1 MPGYKLP
8 CRYCGKVIPPQS
20 NVCPIC
26 GKANPIFLRCPRCKD
41 LIEKGWVNCPSCG
54 LSLKVTCPKCK
65 AETFFG
71 DYCEKCGSPL
81 TIVCPNPK
89 CRFEQPPIGDKCVK
103 CGKPLYPPQNNQ
115 QNSQQNPQQGSTKQ

>member
-115 QNSQQNPQQGSTKQ
+115 QNSQQNPQQGSTK

>member
-103 CGKPLYPPQNNQ
+103 CGKPLYPSQNNQ
-115 QNSQQNPQQGSTKQ
+115 QNSQQNLQQGSTKQ

>member
-26 GKANPIFLRCPRCKD
+26 GKVNPIFLRCPRCKD

-71 DYCEKCGSPL
+71 DYCGKCGSPL

-115 QNSQQNPQQGSTKQ
+115 QNSQQNPQQGSTK

>member
-103 CGKPLYPPQNNQ
+103 CGKTLYPPQNNQ
-115 QNSQQNPQQGSTKQ
+115 QNSQQNPQQGSTK